1 MENKFQH
8 YKNKIYSKN
17 TRYFRLMIKI
27 KTEDIQKSN
36 SWPIVEAK
44 KILKERKKYIDK
56 KGKIILQTGYGP
68 SGLPHIGT
76 FGEVARTSMIVNAL
90 NYLTDL
96 PKEIITFS
104 DDLDGLRKVPD
115 NVPNKDVL
123 NKNLHKPLTN
133 IPDPFEKFKSFG
145 EHNNEMLKKFLDKFK
160 FEYKF
165 MSSTNLYKSGFFNS
179 TLKKILD
186 NYEGI
191 MNIIIPTLGKERQKT
206 YSPFLPI
213 CIETGKVLEIPIIE
227 IDKKN
232 SSLIFD
238 NNGKKLK
245 ASILDGNC
253 KLQWKVDWAMRWY
266 TLDVDFEMYGKD
278 LIESAILSSKIIK
291 LLGKNNP
298 SGFAYE
304 LFLDDKGEKISKS
317 KGNGVTIEEWLNY
330 ASPESL
336 SLFMYQNPKRAKKL
350 YKEIVP
356 KAVDEY
362 LDLIEKSK
370 KQDARELLLNPLWH
384 VHNGKIPSEDNIMS
398 FSMLLNLVETSNAS
412 SEEILW
418 KFVKNYKT
426 NVAKNNFPIFN
437 NLIKYSIKYF
447 NDVVKQNKIYKKP
460 NSLEMKALLDLI
472 TKLENCPDNMKPEDI
487 QTEIYTVG
495 KNNGYKENLREWFKL
510 IYEVVFG
517 VENGPRLGFFIS
529 FFGRKEMISLI
540 KEKIN

>member
-76 FGEVARTSMIVNAL
+76 FGEVARTSMVVNAL

-179 TLKKILD
+179 TLIKILD

-213 CIETGKVLEIPIIE
+213 CNETGKVLEIPIIE

-426 NVAKNNFPIFN
+426 NIAKNNFPIFN